1 MFFRVFFGIFQR
13 KKNLGQLDQLAAQ
26 LPGFTI
32 ADAVTKPFQE
42 WDLPRPSRSITPPRT
57 NCNEIVGG
65 AQRLWV
71 VWMGTGERFQGPLM
85 DGWGCEDERDQW
97 CVGKE
102 IPRRMLLLIR
112 FSSWKTSATS
122 SF

>member
-1 MFFRVFFGIFQR
+1 MFFLGIFQR
-13 KKNLGQLDQLAAQ
+13 KNTLQLDQIAAQ

-32 ADAVTKPFQE
+32 ADAVTKP
-42 WDLPRPSRSITPPRT
+42 LGVGSSTSLALHNTTPDELQRDS
-57 NCNEIVGG
+57 GG

-71 VWMGTGERFQGPLM
+71 VWMDTGERFQGPLM

>member
-1 MFFRVFFGIFQR
+1 MFFRVFFWGFF
-13 KKNLGQLDQLAAQ
+13 KEKNTLQLDQIAAQ

-32 ADAVTKPFQE
+32 ADAVTKP
-42 WDLPRPSRSITPPRT
+42 LGVGSSTSLALHNTTPDELQRDSGGCT
-57 NCNEIVGG
+57 TVVGCVDG
-65 AQRLWV
+65 HR
-71 VWMGTGERFQGPLM
+71 GRFQGPLM